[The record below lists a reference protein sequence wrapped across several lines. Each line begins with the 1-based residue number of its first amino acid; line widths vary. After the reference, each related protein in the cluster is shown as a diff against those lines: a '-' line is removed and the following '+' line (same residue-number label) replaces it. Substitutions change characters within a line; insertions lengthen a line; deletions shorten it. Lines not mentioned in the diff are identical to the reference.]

1 METSALARHEPE
13 SSVATK
19 IILLVFLSTFVSAA
33 GVSWISIET
42 ARRQLWAQIH
52 ESYPAALERD
62 SQQLLRWLV
71 EGRRLT
77 VDLATGHP
85 SRDTLLTLIHDAS
98 KPARRTSA
106 CTHFRTLIDPLA
118 GRAREI
124 QGFALISPDGGELCT
139 SEAVDGVSFEQR
151 TALARPDAPL
161 VQAFARAES
170 DALLAT
176 STPVTGPDGT
186 LAAYLVGIFRSDAMR
201 DVLAG
206 DRIDTSLRIGL
217 VGADGALLLQAGLPD
232 DRRPLAPR
240 EGALPIGAARE
251 YTNASGEHVIGS
263 ARPLGSLGWTLLVE
277 SPYEHAFAPV
287 LAVLQRL
294 LLIDVCVVALAS
306 LLAYAIT
313 ASIVRPIEALSEGA
327 RHLASGRF
335 DLEIP
340 ETGRHDE
347 LGLLTHTFNEMA
359 RRLQRSQ
366 LDLESANRRLQDQ
379 NQSLQASNEVLEQL
393 SITDGLTKLHNHR
406 FFQDHLT
413 REIKRAN
420 RTGEPLSMVLL
431 DIDDFKRLNDRLGH
445 AAGDDVL
452 QRIANVLSESVRDS
466 DLLAR
471 FGGEEFAVVTSG
483 TELVGAAVLAEKLRA
498 AVEEKPFAL
507 EDSIRPLTVTVS
519 AGVAQYKGDRK
530 KLFQA
535 AGQAL
540 DRAKAEGKNQVRISQ
555 G

>member
-1 METSALARHEPE
+1 METSAPARHEPE

-52 ESYPAALERD
+52 ESYPAALERG

-77 VDLATGHP
+77 VDLATGPP
-85 SRDTLLTLIHDAS
+85 SRDSLLTLIHDAS
-98 KPARRTSA
+98 EPARRAST
-106 CTHFRTLIDPLA
+106 CTLFRALTDPLA

-124 QGFALISPDGGELCT
+124 RGFALISLDGGELCA
-139 SEAVDGVSFEQR
+139 SKAADGVSSEQR
-151 TALARPDAPL
+151 AALARPGAPL
-161 VQAFARAES
+161 VQAFARAGRN
-170 DALLAT
+170 ALLAT

-186 LAAYLVGIFRSDAMR
+186 LAAYLVGIFRSDAIR

-240 EGALPIGAARE
+240 EGPLPIGAARE

-277 SPYEHAFAPV
+277 SGYEHTFAPV
-287 LAVLQRL
+287 LAMLQRL
-294 LLIDVCVVALAS
+294 LLIDVCFVALAS

-327 RHLASGRF
+327 RRLASGRF

-347 LGLLTHTFNEMA
+347 LGLLTHTFNEMV
-359 RRLQRSQ
+359 RRLQSSQ
-366 LDLESANRRLQDQ
+366 VDLESANRRLRDQ

-452 QRIANVLSESVRDS
+452 QRIADVLSESVRDS
-466 DLLAR
+466 DLLVR
-471 FGGEEFAVVTSG
+471 YGGEEFAVVTSG

-498 AVEEKPFAL
+498 AVAEKPFAL

-540 DRAKAEGKNQVRISQ
+540 DRAKAEGKNQVRMSQ

>member
-19 IILLVFLSTFVSAA
+19 IILLVFLSTFVSAV

-77 VDLATGHP
+77 VGLATGHP

-98 KPARRTSA
+98 EPARRTSA
-106 CTHFRTLIDPLA
+106 CTLFRALLDPVA

-124 QGFALISPDGGELCT
+124 QGFALIRPDGSELCT
-139 SEAVDGVSFEQR
+139 SKAADGVSSEQR

-161 VQAFARAES
+161 VQAFSRAERN
-170 DALLAT
+170 ALLAT

-186 LAAYLVGIFRSDAMR
+186 LAAYLVGIFRADAMR

-206 DRIDTSLRIGL
+206 DLIDTSLRIGL

-240 EGALPIGAARE
+240 EGPLPIGAARE

-287 LAVLQRL
+287 LAVLRRL
-294 LLIDVCVVALAS
+294 LLIDVGVVALAS

-327 RHLASGRF
+327 RRLASGGF

-340 ETGRHDE
+340 ETGRQDE

-366 LDLESANRRLQDQ
+366 VDLESANRRLQDQ

-413 REIKRAN
+413 RETKRAN

-445 AAGDDVL
+445 AAGDAVL
-452 QRIANVLSESVRDS
+452 QWIANVLSELVRDS

-471 FGGEEFAVVTSG
+471 YGGDEFAVVTSG
-483 TELVGAAVLAEKLRA
+483 TELVRAAALAEKLRA
-498 AVEEKPFAL
+498 AVAEKPFAL

-530 KLFQA
+530 KHFEA
-535 AGQAL
+535 ADQAL
-540 DRAKAEGKNQVRISQ
+540 YRAKAEGKNQVRISQ